1 MENFIF
7 ESGPVDWQN
16 VRFLHSFVNLDGRL
30 VDQLGEAR

>member
-7 ESGPVDWQN
+7 KSDPADW
-16 VRFLHSFVNLDGRL
+16 RFLHSFVNLDGRL